1 MATIDNA
8 GRVAYMYDAED
19 DKWYAI
25 SGVVNTN
32 AEYNWTASQNFGT
45 TVTFESVVTAKGGLN
60 NFGDEVT
67 HDQAITSPS
76 NGVVCFV
83 RSLNQL
89 QYYWNGAW
97 RWFGDSIILSSISS
111 NYTLALTD
119 AGKTLSTNS
128 IADITITV
136 PPNSAVPFLVGQRL
150 DVVRSGSGNV
160 VIAEGSGVTVNSKN
174 NNKKIAARYSGA
186 TLFKVDTNS
195 WILIGDLTA

>member
-67 HDQAITSPS
+67 RDLAIPSPS